1 MKRRDIIAALNELIA
16 IAKDVEYGLH
26 TCAGYATA
34 YELRQLFEHGS
45 TTSAAHVAELNALVL
60 QYGGRPSLHG
70 TLAGAALRAW
80 VRLRDSVNG
89 LTDEGLIDDCERA
102 EDQALARFR
111 TALSLV
117 EPLPGGARALIA
129 RQADAVGQHRELL
142 RQRRHELQAVA

>member
-1 MKRRDIIAALNELIA
+1 MKRRDIVGSLNELIA
-16 IAKDVEYGLH
+16 IAKDVEYGLR
-26 TCAGYATA
+26 TCAGYATG

-70 TLAGAALRAW
+70 TAAGAVQRAW

-102 EDQALARFR
+102 EDHALARFR
-111 TALSLV
+111 SALSID
-117 EPLPGGARALIA
+117 PLPGGARELIA
-129 RQADAVGQHRELL
+129 RQADVVERLRDLL
-142 RQRRHELQAVA
+142 RQRREAMQLAV

>member
-1 MKRRDIIAALNELIA
+1 MTRRDIIEALNELIA

-60 QYGGRPSLHG
+60 QYGGRPGLHG
-70 TLAGAALRAW
+70 TPAGAVQRAW

-89 LTDEGLIDDCERA
+89 LTDEGLILDCERA
-102 EDQALARFR
+102 EDHALARFH
-111 TALSLV
+111 AALLSL
-117 EPLPGGARALIA
+117 EPMPGGARALIA
-129 RQADAVGQHRELL
+129 RQAEVVEQHRELL
-142 RQRRHELQAVA
+142 RQRRRDLQAVA

>member
-1 MKRRDIIAALNELIA
+1 MKRRDIIESLNELIA
-16 IAKDVEYGLH
+16 IAKDVEYGLR
-26 TCAGYATA
+26 TCAGYATG

-70 TLAGAALRAW
+70 TVGGAVQRAW

-102 EDQALARFR
+102 EAHALARFR
-111 TALSLV
+111 SALSV
-117 EPLPGGARALIA
+117 ERLPGGARELIT
-129 RQADAVGQHRELL
+129 RQTEVVERHRDLL
-142 RQRRHELQAVA
+142 RQRREALQMVA

>member
-1 MKRRDIIAALNELIA
+1 MTRRDIVESLNELIA

-70 TLAGAALRAW
+70 TPAGAVQRAW

-89 LTDEGLIDDCERA
+89 LTDEVLIIDCERA
-102 EDQALARFR
+102 EDHALARFR
-111 TALSLV
+111 AALSLV
-117 EPLPGGARALIA
+117 QPLPGGARALIA
-129 RQADAVGQHRELL
+129 RQTEVVERHRELL
-142 RQRRHELQAVA
+142 RQLRHDLQAVA